1 MSDPKFN
8 AKLTKS
14 YALLARDLLVALD
27 RKGPTMLEPLRRQLR
42 TEPSDIIA
50 VLGVLE
56 NASPAY
62 VKQSG
67 RNGPWRIT
75 KDGEEWVAAYR
86 ATAQAQRNQP
96 DDDPVEVAISVAREL
111 HDIEAERDAAL
122 NAAQATIDARTGDVE
137 AAARMLAEAEQARTT
152 AVLRANQL
160 CEPFEAR
167 IAAAKQRLAV
177 LFGQGGAK

>member
-1 MSDPKFN
+1 MIDPKFSV
-8 AKLTKS
+8 KLTKS
-14 YALLARDLLVALD
+14 YALIARDLLVALE

-42 TEPSDIIA
+42 TEPSDIVT
-50 VLGVLE
+50 VLGALE

-62 VKQSG
+62 VKQAG

-75 KDGEEWVAAYR
+75 PDGEAWVAEYR
-86 ATAQAQRNQP
+86 ATAQAQRSRP

-122 NAAQATIDARTGDVE
+122 NAAQVTIDARTRDVE

-177 LFGQGGAK
+177 LFGQGGER